1 MTKQCLNYC
10 SFVASSGQVV
20 SITHPLSSI
29 LFWLLWIVLLY
40 KNFIISEMMW
50 CYPQNNLQGFR
61 LGCIKFV
68 GKDEKTPSWQHRAF
82 LWIWTVS
89 QSPWFLGGRFCF
101 IFPHKALKNVL
112 LDLHLIIC
120 FWIRYRCF
128 VLFSNSSCL
137 LFIYRR
143 VNEFCLLILYLI
155 IGQNCLADPKS
166 FCQFFEV
173 SYVYIIMSCGTKV
186 V

>member
-1 MTKQCLNYC
+1 
-10 SFVASSGQVV
+10 
-20 SITHPLSSI
+20 
-29 LFWLLWIVLLY
+29 
-40 KNFIISEMMW
+40 MW

-101 IFPHKALKNVL
+101 IFHHIALKNVL

-120 FWIRYRCF
+120 FWIRYRCIVF
-128 VLFSNSSCL
+128 FPIL
-137 LFIYRR
+137 LVCYLQ
-143 VNEFCLLILYLI
+143 EGKWILPINL
-155 IGQNCLADPKS
+155 
-166 FCQFFEV
+166 V
-173 SYVYIIMSCGTKV
+173 SYNWSKLLSRSKKFLSILWGFLCIYYHVMWEQR
-186 V
+186 